1 MIVSFVVVALVEFKH
16 RVVGAEVFVVR
27 EFNPDVVLP
36 GVEADGILEVD
47 VVAVSVVRLF
57 VSSCALVSV
66 KFTGSV
72 VEIDLVAS
80 VDGLLLMVLLLTG
93 VIEAASEVCVVTT
106 EDVVI

>member
-1 MIVSFVVVALVEFKH
+1 MIVSLVVVALVEFKH

-36 GVEADGILEVD
+36 RVEADGKLEVD
-47 VVAVSVVRLF
+47 VVAVLVVRLC

-72 VEIDLVAS
+72 VEIDLVEY
-80 VDGLLLMVLLLTG
+80 VDGLLLMELLLTG
-93 VIEAASEVCVVTT
+93 VV
-106 EDVVI
+106 